1 MRILFAALMCIV
13 FGASECLA
21 LSGGPVYP
29 GASTVVGT
37 YAGVLQP
44 TQATDACGANSLG
57 VFSIGVPKTG
67 IASGAFV
74 MFSQGRVFSGT
85 VRGTADSGRSTLK
98 GILEATFNFT
108 VTRTFF
114 NPVTGETTTTTTEV
128 TAQANGNLDT
138 KITDSRDSSFSATR
152 LNGDARLDISQGRV
166 NNDNSPSVSC
176 SMDLGVIGF
185 KQSDA
190 EPASST

>member
-1 MRILFAALMCIV
+1 MRSLFAALMCLV
-13 FGASECLA
+13 FSASQCLA
-21 LSGGPVYP
+21 LSGGPIYP

-44 TQATDACGANSLG
+44 TEATDASGMNSLG

-85 VRGTADSGRSTLK
+85 VQGTADAGRATLK

-128 TAQANGNLDT
+128 TAQADGTLDT

-166 NNDNSPSVSC
+166 NDDNSPSVSC

-185 KQSDA
+185 KQSSA

>member
-1 MRILFAALMCIV
+1 
-13 FGASECLA
+13 
-21 LSGGPVYP
+21 
-29 GASTVVGT
+29 
-37 YAGVLQP
+37 
-44 TQATDACGANSLG
+44 

-67 IASGAFV
+67 IAAGAFV